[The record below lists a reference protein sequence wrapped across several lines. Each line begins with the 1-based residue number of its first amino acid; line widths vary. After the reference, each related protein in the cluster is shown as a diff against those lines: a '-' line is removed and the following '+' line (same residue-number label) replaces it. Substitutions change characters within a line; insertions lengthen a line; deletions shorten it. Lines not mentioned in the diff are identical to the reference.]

1 MQAIKCCIV
10 GDGAVGKTC
19 LLISY
24 TTNTI
29 PGDYIPTIFD
39 NYTAHLQV
47 DGKLVNLG
55 LWDTAG
61 QEDYD
66 RLRPLSYPMTNVF
79 LLCFSLVSP
88 TSFENIKEKWY
99 PELKHHCPDIPVVL
113 VGTKMDLRDDK
124 ETIMGLK
131 ERHQSPITYAQ
142 GLRMQKNIGAV
153 KYVECSAVTQKNL
166 QLVFEEAVRTVLGPQ
181 KVEKHTK
188 CSIL

>member
-1 MQAIKCCIV
+1 
-10 GDGAVGKTC
+10 
-19 LLISY
+19 
-24 TTNTI
+24 
-29 PGDYIPTIFD
+29 
-39 NYTAHLQV
+39 
-47 DGKLVNLG
+47 
-55 LWDTAG
+55 
-61 QEDYD
+61 
-66 RLRPLSYPMTNVF
+66 
-79 LLCFSLVSP
+79 
-88 TSFENIKEKWY
+88 
-99 PELKHHCPDIPVVL
+99 
-113 VGTKMDLRDDK
+113 MDLRDDK